1 MRTPKINLD
10 KDMEIIFRD
19 KNYKIV
25 YINDYSYD
33 RKYTEIMAELVI
45 KWKLFH
51 LQKVFK
57 LSKMRFSARISTSA
71 DVAQGSAFG
80 NRDFL
85 KKIE

>member
-45 KWKLFH
+45 K
-51 LQKVFK
+51 
-57 LSKMRFSARISTSA
+57 
-71 DVAQGSAFG
+71 
-80 NRDFL
+80 
-85 KKIE
+85 